1 MGNTP
6 LHEEKEGPDQQY
18 EPLLRITNNRLLPNF
33 QDHKY
38 YNQNKEYTSKKEDL
52 ESGKDDKNEPSP
64 TQMKLEHNTREGQHL
79 KSGGKTGRN
88 EPPTTPRKLS
98 EWEEIDK
105 LWRKKEM
112 HNLAKELVNLLAPK
126 DYSWRNT
133 AIARDRTVSM
143 GRSQQ
148 EGKSKEIKGEQEG
161 ARKPTYTPLLMAAC
175 NGITEIVEVIIHF
188 HPHSIEHV
196 SDDEQ
201 NILYMAVKHRQK
213 KIYQILKKLKM
224 VRSLAGK
231 IDKENNTVLHYTAEF
246 QGGSQ
251 PGFAMQLQEELHWF
265 DVSITLYFVIM
276 RNDIDK

>member
-1 MGNTP
+1 
-6 LHEEKEGPDQQY
+6 
-18 EPLLRITNNRLLPNF
+18 
-33 QDHKY
+33 
-38 YNQNKEYTSKKEDL
+38 
-52 ESGKDDKNEPSP
+52 
-64 TQMKLEHNTREGQHL
+64 
-79 KSGGKTGRN
+79 
-88 EPPTTPRKLS
+88 
-98 EWEEIDK
+98 
-105 LWRKKEM
+105 M

-231 IDKENNTVLHYTAEF
+231 IDKESNTVLHYTAEF
-246 QGGSQ
+246 HGGSQ
-251 PGFAMQLQEELHWF
+251 PGYAVQLQEELHWF
-265 DVSITLYFVIM
+265 DVSIIIFCP
-276 RNDIDK
+276 NEK

>member
-1 MGNTP
+1 
-6 LHEEKEGPDQQY
+6 
-18 EPLLRITNNRLLPNF
+18 
-33 QDHKY
+33 
-38 YNQNKEYTSKKEDL
+38 
-52 ESGKDDKNEPSP
+52 
-64 TQMKLEHNTREGQHL
+64 
-79 KSGGKTGRN
+79 
-88 EPPTTPRKLS
+88 
-98 EWEEIDK
+98 
-105 LWRKKEM
+105 M
-112 HNLAKELVNLLAPK
+112 HNLAKELVNLLAQK

-148 EGKSKEIKGEQEG
+148 EGKPKEIKGKQEEGEKQEG
-161 ARKPTYTPLLMAAC
+161 ASKPTYTPLLMAAS

-251 PGFAMQLQEELHWF
+251 PGFAMQLQEELHYIL
-265 DVSITLYFVIM
+265 SL
-276 RNDIDK
+276 